1 MTPTQYRPKGGMCM
15 KCIRL
20 HQDCSELPFASMPPI
35 GEYRDEGGLVVRIV
49 RCTEF
54 ERAR

>member
-1 MTPTQYRPKGGMCM
+1 MTAPAEFRPKGGMCM

-20 HQDCSELPFASMPPI
+20 HQDCSALPFHSMPPI
-35 GEYRDEGGLVVRIV
+35 GAYQDEGKVVIV